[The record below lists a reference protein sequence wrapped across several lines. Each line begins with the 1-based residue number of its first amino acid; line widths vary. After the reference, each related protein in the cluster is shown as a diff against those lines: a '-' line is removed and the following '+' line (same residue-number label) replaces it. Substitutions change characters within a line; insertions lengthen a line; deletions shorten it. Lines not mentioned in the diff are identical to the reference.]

1 MTIAISGRKITSPED
16 FARFSSI
23 ESPAPNNLF
32 LAKKR
37 SMKQAIYPFLSYE
50 FTAPPASFTH
60 EGYGVT
66 LNEINRPYS
75 TPIVDV
81 TGGKSLRCSFE
92 FVIVDDGFQI
102 PIDTKILLI
111 QEIANYGI
119 PVDFDNV
126 HPALGTPLWYIDSIT
141 FSHTRINID
150 GNTAAASCNMSLI
163 EFRSRSQKMI
173 LLPRFSYGKFKPT
186 GKPPKPNTNNG
197 VPWNDPDSFKIYI
210 AALQG
215 EDPVAAR
222 WTAYAF
228 SERNKFNTQNA
239 RDAANAS
246 RYAR

>member
-1 MTIAISGRKITSPED
+1 MTIAISGRKVTSPED
-16 FARFSSI
+16 FARFSNI
-23 ESPAPNNLF
+23 ISPPPNNIF

-50 FTAPPASFTH
+50 FKAPPSSFTH

-92 FVIVDDGFQI
+92 FVIVEDGFQV

-141 FSHTRINID
+141 FSHTRINIE
-150 GNTAAASCNMSLI
+150 GNTAAASCNISLV

-173 LLPRFSYGKFKPT
+173 LLPRFNYGKFKPP
-186 GKPPKPNTNNG
+186 GKPPKTDTDGIN
-197 VPWNDPDSFKIYI
+197 WNDTADILENIARLRTSDS
-210 AALQG
+210 
-215 EDPVAAR
+215 EAAR
-222 WTAYAF
+222 WVTRQAHKLGIDL
-228 SERNKFNTQNA
+228 SKP
-239 RDAANAS
+239 
-246 RYAR
+246 

>member
-1 MTIAISGRKITSPED
+1 MAISISGRTVTSPED
-16 FARFSSI
+16 FARFSNI
-23 ESPAPNNLF
+23 ISPPPNNLF

-92 FVIVDDGFQI
+92 FVIVEDGFQV

-173 LLPRFSYGKFKPT
+173 LLPRFSYGKFKPK
-186 GKPPKPNTNNG
+186 GKPGKPNTNNG
-197 VPWNDPDSFKIYI
+197 VPWDDVEALKAYI
-210 AALQG
+210 AALRQT
-215 EDPVAAR
+215 DPVAAR
-222 WTAYAF
+222 WTAYAAA
-228 SERNKFNTQNA
+228 ERNKSKTKKAQ
-239 RDAANAS
+239 DAAD
-246 RYAR
+246 ARVGAR

>member
-1 MTIAISGRKITSPED
+1 MTIAISGRKVTSPED
-16 FARFSSI
+16 FARFSNI
-23 ESPAPNNLF
+23 IPPPPNNIF

-50 FTAPPASFTH
+50 FKAPPSSFTH

-92 FVIVDDGFQI
+92 FVIVEDGFQV

-141 FSHTRINID
+141 FSHTRINIE
-150 GNTAAASCNMSLI
+150 GNTAAASCNISLV
-163 EFRSRSQKMI
+163 EFHSRSQKMI
-173 LLPRFSYGKFKPT
+173 LLPRFNYGKFKPP
-186 GKPPKPNTNNG
+186 GKPPKPDTDG
-197 VPWNDPDSFKIYI
+197 VPWDDPDAMRAYI
-210 AALQG
+210 AKLGNSSLATDR
-215 EDPVAAR
+215 EAAR
-222 WTAYAF
+222 WTALAL
-228 SERNKFNTQNA
+228 RNP
-239 RDAANAS
+239 
-246 RYAR
+246 